1 MPDHPMTLNEW
12 RMEAIANVRS
22 SHARA
27 RRAENE
33 AREARAEMRDY
44 ALGARRLGMTLAQI
58 GQAIGVSR
66 QRVHE
71 LTR

>member
-1 MPDHPMTLNEW
+1 MPDPPLTLNVCW
-12 RMEAIANVRS
+12 MYAIANVRS
-22 SHARA
+22 SPARA
-27 RRAENE
+27 RWADTA
-33 AREARAEMRDY
+33 ARDARAEMRDY

>member
-22 SHARA
+22 AHARA

-33 AREARAEMRDY
+33 ARTARAELRDY

>member
-1 MPDHPMTLNEW
+1 MPDHPMTLNGW

-22 SHARA
+22 AHARA

-33 AREARAEMRDY
+33 ARAARAEMRDY